1 MKLDSRV
8 ADGFTGVWSAPISR
22 ASRAASPWAR
32 RAGDVAPY
40 HVVRAGVGRGRGRR
54 PRRPASPLASP
65 WVPFLL
71 YPDFATSLTLRGIA
85 RDKKR
90 GILKTAISRLHSG
103 GGFRIILSVFLTEG
117 WPSG

>member
-22 ASRAASPWAR
+22 ASRAAFPWA
-32 RAGDVAPY
+32 
-40 HVVRAGVGRGRGRR
+40 
-54 PRRPASPLASP
+54 
-65 WVPFLL
+65 PFLL
-71 YPDFATSLTLRGIA
+71 YPGFATSLTLRGIA

-90 GILKTAISRLHSG
+90 GILKMAISRLHSG

>member
-1 MKLDSRV
+1 MSRNP
-8 ADGFTGVWSAPISR
+8 DLTLFIHT
-22 ASRAASPWAR
+22 
-32 RAGDVAPY
+32 PY
-40 HVVRAGVGRGRGRR
+40 HGIGEMI
-54 PRRPASPLASP
+54 S
-65 WVPFLL
+65 
-71 YPDFATSLTLRGIA
+71 PDFATSLALSGIA